1 MPDKEKINKL
11 YSDIKNIEVPKD
23 LTDAD
28 LQEMV
33 NDIGEGLKI
42 ILEAIKLIGSKY
54 KK

>member
-11 YSDIKNIEVPKD
+11 YSDIKNIEIPND
-23 LTDAD
+23 LSDAD
-28 LQEMV
+28 FQEMV